1 MTVAG
6 PLAALAALATLALP
20 YPAPRSIQANPPTTK
35 CDRATVILVDTAKG
49 EMKGSTKAGTVTY
62 RVSLDVQVFDKEGKP
77 FGGVGR
83 LTQGTNVL
91 VYYVVDDGAKVLEI
105 DVAP

>member
-6 PLAALAALATLALP
+6 PLAALAALALALP

-35 CDRATVILVDTAKG
+35 CDRATLVLVDTAKG
-49 EMKGSTKAGTVTY
+49 EMKGSTKAGVVTY
-62 RVSLDVQVFDKEGKP
+62 RIGADVQVFDKDGKP
-77 FGGVGR
+77 AGGPGK
-83 LTQGTNVL
+83 LTPGTNVL
-91 VYYVVDDGAKVLEI
+91 VYYVVDEGAKVQEI

>member
-6 PLAALAALATLALP
+6 PLSALAALAFALP

-35 CDRATVILVDTAKG
+35 CDRAAVILVDTAKG
-49 EMKGSTKAGTVTY
+49 EMKGSTKAGAVVY
-62 RVSLDVQVFDKEGKP
+62 RISLDVPVFDKEGKP
-77 FGGVGR
+77 LGGVAR

-91 VYYVVDDGAKVLEI
+91 VYYVVDEGAKVLEI

>member
-6 PLAALAALATLALP
+6 PLAALAALALALP

-49 EMKGSTKAGTVTY
+49 ELKGSTKAGVVTY
-62 RVSLDVQVFDKEGKP
+62 RITADVQVFDKDGKP
-77 FGGVGR
+77 AGGAGR
-83 LTQGTNVL
+83 LAQGANVL
-91 VYYVVDDGAKVLEI
+91 VYYVVEDGAKVLEI
-105 DVAP
+105 DVTP